1 MIKIAQFVWNAPNQ
15 NERSSWEEYK
25 IPSFKQRWGFL
36 LIKTGRIFIDL
47 KTGRKGGPVL
57 KRFAIWAM
65 AIGMVVMLAD
75 LSYLWAAER
84 GLKSVTVETTQG
96 ERIELRNGDQILICA

>member
-1 MIKIAQFVWNAPNQ
+1 
-15 NERSSWEEYK
+15 
-25 IPSFKQRWGFL
+25 
-36 LIKTGRIFIDL
+36 
-47 KTGRKGGPVL
+47 
-57 KRFAIWAM
+57 M